1 VLAGYMRIVGP
12 AVLAAFGGR
21 ILNTHPSLLPA
32 FPGAHA
38 VRDALAHG
46 ARVTG
51 ATVHLVDAT
60 LDGGPIVAQEAVTI
74 LPGDD
79 EASLHERIKAVEHRL
94 LPAAVALLLAGG
106 LGVTGGDTRTVAID
120 VDGAEMRLPVPRR
133 ALLSVSDKTG
143 LAELGRGLVAR
154 VRARLDR
161 GDRSGAARGRAA
173 RDRRC
178 GGDRARRRCSTA
190 ASRPSIRGSTPASS
204 PTAASPTIAASSS
217 PPGSPRSSSSS
228 STSTRSPRPADR
240 PGITFDELVEEID
253 IGGPSMVRRRRR
265 TTRAWRS

>member
-1 VLAGYMRIVGP
+1 VSGRIAVAVSGTGSNLRALHAAAARGVLGGEIALVVADRPCPARDWAAEGGIDVALVPGGDDEALRDALAGANPDAVVLAGYMRIVGP

-120 VDGAEMRLPVPRR
+120 VDGAEMRRC
-133 ALLSVSDKTG
+133 VSPSRVERSSPSPTRP
-143 LAELGRGLVAR
+143 ASPSWVA
-154 VRARLDR
+154 
-161 GDRSGAARGRAA
+161 
-173 RDRRC
+173 
-178 GGDRARRRCSTA
+178 
-190 ASRPSIRGSTPASS
+190 ASS
-204 PTAASPTIAASSS
+204 PR
-217 PPGSPRSSSSS
+217 GSSSS
-228 STSTRSPRPADR
+228 R
-240 PGITFDELVEEID
+240 PG
-253 IGGPSMVRRRRR
+253 GPLGRCARPGCP
-265 TTRAWRS
+265 